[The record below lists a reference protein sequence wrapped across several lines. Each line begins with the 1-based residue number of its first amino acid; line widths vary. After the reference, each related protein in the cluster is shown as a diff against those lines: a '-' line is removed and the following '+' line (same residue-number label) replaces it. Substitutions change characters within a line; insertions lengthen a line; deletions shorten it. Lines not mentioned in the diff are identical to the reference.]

1 MATPAFLLAILWD
14 EMALLQSIQRVL
26 SELESTFLPPVVSNL
41 SLTLSPAM
49 ACLHFNVEFSS
60 YSRGTLT
67 HLEGET
73 KRSGGRLI
81 ELLRIPEDK
90 RALFKAQ
97 FLMPADGPAL
107 ACASF
112 KECARPLLE
121 HLGKLASARKKDPGA
136 KPPAQPQPARA
147 ARKKEPKAL
156 EVKPPA
162 PPQTPPI
169 AERQSPRFEVNLEV
183 EFKTEA
189 DFVREHASVISKGGL
204 FIQTTK
210 RPRLNSEL
218 GLRIKL
224 ANGQVIETSARVVH
238 VLEDAKAGGLGLAF
252 SKEDGQFTE
261 ALDKYLAGLQRKK

>member
-1 MATPAFLLAILWD
+1 MLAILWD

-107 ACASF
+107 ACTSF

-121 HLGKLASARKKDPGA
+121 HLGKLASARKKDP
-136 KPPAQPQPARA
+136 
-147 ARKKEPKAL
+147 KAP
-156 EVKPPA
+156 EVKGPA
-162 PPQTPPI
+162 PLQTQPI
-169 AERQSPRFEVNLEV
+169 AKRQSPRFKVNLEV

-204 FIQTTK
+204 FVQTTE

-224 ANGQVIETSARVVH
+224 PNGQVIETSARVVH
-238 VLEDAKAGGLGLAF
+238 VH
-252 SKEDGQFTE
+252 
-261 ALDKYLAGLQRKK
+261 

>member
-1 MATPAFLLAILWD
+1 
-14 EMALLQSIQRVL
+14 
-26 SELESTFLPPVVSNL
+26 
-41 SLTLSPAM
+41 
-49 ACLHFNVEFSS
+49 
-60 YSRGTLT
+60 LT

-90 RALFKAQ
+90 RALFKTQ

-136 KPPAQPQPARA
+136 KPPEQPQPARV
-147 ARKKEPKAL
+147 ARKKEPKAP
-156 EVKPPA
+156 EVKPPV
-162 PPQTPPI
+162 PPQTPPV
-169 AERQSPRFEVNLEV
+169 AERRSPRFNVNLEV

-204 FIQTTK
+204 FVQTTE

-238 VLEDAKAGGLGLAF
+238 VLDGAKAGGLGLAF
-252 SKEDGQFTE
+252 SKEDVQFTE